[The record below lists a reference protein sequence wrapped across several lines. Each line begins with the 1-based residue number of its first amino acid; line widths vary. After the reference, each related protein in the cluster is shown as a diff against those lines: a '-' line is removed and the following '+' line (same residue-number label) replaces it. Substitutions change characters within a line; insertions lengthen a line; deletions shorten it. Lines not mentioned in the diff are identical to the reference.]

1 VKFRVEET
9 FPVFFL
15 QLRFIQQYGTVIF
28 NIDRHLH
35 IRCMVTYPQTDTAN
49 AYLIN
54 DDFTRVVLGL
64 YIHSACTFTFGFIV
78 DDL

>member
-1 VKFRVEET
+1 MKYDYELIPIGTPVPVSFTKTKPCTMYVKS
-9 FPVFFL
+9 
-15 QLRFIQQYGTVIF
+15 
-28 NIDRHLH
+28 
-35 IRCMVTYPQTDTAN
+35 AN

>member
-1 VKFRVEET
+1 MKYDYELIPIGT
-9 FPVFFL
+9 PVPVSL
-15 QLRFIQQYGTVIF
+15 QQYGTVIF